1 MAEPKFSAGM
11 RVQIKNAAH
20 RTGTLLSSRVQA
32 GSVRWR
38 VQIDGGSKDTLKE
51 SNLIPLE
58 LEQSLDQLIE
68 SGEAANRD
76 TLMLLLTHARLSGR
90 VADLLYSMRATNTE
104 FFAYQFKPVL
114 NFLRSPSDGILIA
127 DEVGLGKTIEAGLI
141 WTELRAREQ
150 ARRLLVVCPA
160 HLTKKWQDELE
171 TRFGQVA
178 EIVNSSELVEKLAR
192 AKDDRNASFS
202 MIYSM
207 QAGRVAIE
215 RDAEESNAPLLDEV
229 LVDSER
235 NLIDLTIVDEAHYYR
250 NPASKTH
257 RLGLALRE
265 ASRYLVLLSA
275 TPIQTSDDDLFNV
288 IKFLDPGN
296 FSNPHQFK
304 LYLDANRPVISLAS
318 SLRRERLSVASYK
331 ELLAK
336 CLNVG
341 LLSKNRQLNALAR
354 ARVSQSQ
361 LDDPKFVAR
370 TADQIERISLFG
382 ASISRTKKRDVQEN
396 QVKRLAQ
403 SIKVPMTPVE
413 QDFYDRV
420 TEIVTEY
427 CGEGG
432 GLEQFL
438 LTIPQMQMVSS
449 MAAAA
454 GTWKEKVNRPAS
466 VLTDAEDLD
475 PETLVAGSKTKTP
488 GPLSRLLAE
497 LVELG
502 DYVQLRSHDS
512 KFNRL
517 AEQLR
522 QYWETNPSEK
532 VVLFSYYRATV
543 RYLKD
548 RLSDLGIEVVTALGG
563 VDKNEVVELFRSENG
578 PNLLITTEVLCEGV
592 DLQFASTLINY
603 DVPWNP
609 MKIEQRIGRIDR
621 IGQKK
626 SVIQIWNFLLENTIH
641 ERVFERLTSR
651 LGTFESALGDAEAV
665 IGDEVR
671 NLQAS
676 LFRHDLTADEQMARI
691 EASKKAAETV
701 LQQKEELE
709 KEATSLAAHGD
720 YVLNQAKATEEL
732 RRYVTPEQIAQFV
745 EHFLVHHCPGTQ
757 IMSAGEDPFAVE
769 ILLDGA
775 TRTELSHFIQREK
788 IEDTVL
794 AREGITPVHCKFSAK
809 SLGEKGRVET
819 LTHLH
824 PLVRWIISKTK
835 PSDLRQFTRARVKSG
850 ESLDIDPGSYLVL
863 VHAWS
868 EAGLQA
874 GDTFVYRGTEI
885 GTEVDISPEQA
896 EKLIAE
902 ILDQG
907 ADWENLSQTV
917 ESSAL
922 VDSYFRVKDQLE
934 DGFETYRQDLDSR
947 RRDQLDLRLETI
959 DKTSQ
964 RLIEDLKER
973 IKQSRE
979 SRDQNKRRMIAANEG
994 RLRKERQNRQDRIDE
1009 AQRRFATAEID
1020 SREIIAVAVHV
1031 YE

>member
-1 MAEPKFSAGM
+1 M
-11 RVQIKNAAH
+11 RVQIRNAAH
-20 RTGTLLSSRVQA
+20 RTGTLLSHRVQA
-32 GSVRWR
+32 GSVRWH

-58 LEQSLDQLIE
+58 LEQSLDQAIE
-68 SGEAANRD
+68 SGEAASRD

-141 WTELRAREQ
+141 WTELRAREH

-160 HLTKKWQDELE
+160 HLTKKWEDELAK
-171 TRFGQVA
+171 RFGQTA
-178 EIVNSSELVEKLAR
+178 DIVNSSELVEKLSRAR
-192 AKDDRNASFS
+192 DDRNASFAL
-202 MIYSM
+202 IYSM
-207 QAGRVAIE
+207 QAGRVAIDKE
-215 RDAEESNAPLLDEV
+215 AEATKSAVLDDVLAESD
-229 LVDSER
+229 R
-235 NLIDLTIVDEAHYYR
+235 NLIDLTVVDEAHYYR

-296 FSNPHQFK
+296 FSNAHQFK

-318 SLRRERLSVASYK
+318 SLRRERMSVAKYR
-331 ELLAK
+331 ELLHE
-336 CLNVG
+336 CLSVG
-341 LLSKNRQLNALAR
+341 LLSKNRQLNALAQ
-354 ARVSQSQ
+354 AKVTQAQ

-403 SIKVPMTPVE
+403 SIKVHMSPAE
-413 QDFYDRV
+413 QEFYDRV
-420 TEIVTEY
+420 TDIVTAY

-449 MAAAA
+449 MSAAAR
-454 GTWKEKVNRPAS
+454 TWDEKINAPSS

-475 PETLVAGSKTKTP
+475 PENLVIGSKAKTP
-488 GPLSRLLAE
+488 GPLSQLLGE
-497 LVELG
+497 LVKLG
-502 DYVQLRSHDS
+502 DYSKLRSHDS
-512 KFNRL
+512 KFNLL
-517 AEQLR
+517 AEQLK
-522 QYWETNPSEK
+522 QYWRANPSEK

-543 RYLKD
+543 KYLEE
-548 RLSDLGIEVVTALGG
+548 RLSELGIETVSALGG
-563 VDKNEVVELFRSENG
+563 VDKNEVVERFKSDSG

-609 MKIEQRIGRIDR
+609 MKVEQRIGRIDR

-626 SVIQIWNFLLENTIH
+626 SVIQIWNFVLKDTIH

-671 NLQAS
+671 SLQAS
-676 LFRHDLTADEQMARI
+676 LFRHDLTYDEQMACI

-745 EHFLVHHCPGTQ
+745 EHFIVHNCPGAQ
-757 IMSAGEDPFAVE
+757 IIKAGDDPFSVE

-788 IEDTVL
+788 IDDTVL
-794 AREGITPVHCKFSAK
+794 AREAISPVPCRFSAK
-809 SLGEKGRVET
+809 SIGESRRVEI

-824 PLVRWIISKTK
+824 PLVRWIVSEMK
-835 PSDLRQFTRARVKSG
+835 PNDFRQFARARVQQS
-850 ESLDIDPGSYLVL
+850 ENLAVVPGSYLVL

-868 EAGLQA
+868 EAGLQS

-885 GTEVDISPEQA
+885 GSERDISPEQA

-902 ILDQG
+902 TLDRG
-907 ADWENLSQTV
+907 EDWENLSTSV
-917 ESSAL
+917 DSTAL

-934 DGFETYRQDLDSR
+934 DGFDTYREELDSR
-947 RRDQLDLRLETI
+947 MRDQLDLRLETI
-959 DKTSQ
+959 EKTSQ
-964 RLIEDLKER
+964 KRIEHLMEQLRL
-973 IKQSRE
+973 SRE
-979 SRDQNKRRMIAANEG
+979 SRDDRKRRMIAANEG
-994 RLRKERQNRQDRIDE
+994 RLKKERQNKEDRM
-1009 AQRRFATAEID
+1009 AAARRRLAMAETD
-1020 SREIIAVAVHV
+1020 SREIIAVAVSV
-1031 YE
+1031 YG